1 MMLEPAAI
9 GADFAR
15 LRRLGRGGP
24 LRKSRG
30 EADQVEVMADYK
42 EGIKKEVAE
51 IKFLIHDLRVER
63 FINEVIHFHVT
74 LNTDLEIYSIDQA
87 QVLHGEDLQV
97 LKEQAVSLRRA
108 FHDYSNAVKNFSP
121 DRTILT
127 TGRKYIETIYSI
139 SELILNPLWGRIDK
153 VMDFLPQDSRSVG
166 SRLLYRNCVNW
177 IGGVQ
182 RRIRHF
188 LDEQT
193 TGQVREEFDI
203 AAEIDQLT
211 RTVIHGYVMEKGAAR
226 VDLQIGQLDP
236 AVLCGNLPRFRRMYF
251 NLVMNAVDA
260 LSEKKVGIIRTSAR
274 VEGEQAVMRVSD
286 DGAGMTEEKKQQL
299 LTDKESLDGELHSL
313 GFVFVRQTVD
323 EFEGELSIES
333 EPGAGTT
340 ITIRFPHLPGKK
352 ATRTGPSSQEEY
364 GRRSSAEEAPG
375 ETSAAAAAATP
386 GAAPSSGAGGD
397 RGGPAGRSYGKIV
410 LEDYQASRAQY
421 PGSIFAIAV
430 TEQGEVDCFTHKPYE
445 RYYNITHE
453 DLSPM
458 LFQSTIRGRLEEDDE
473 RTLVLI
479 LKPPQNVAEYF
490 ELKEIPQAER
500 SAEKHLQMVHDEYIR
515 VGRTLIDTG
524 LPASTPLLL
533 ADAHRYFPDQKEFQG
548 NDPFPLEL
556 LAGQRLASD
565 G

>member
-1 MMLEPAAI
+1 
-9 GADFAR
+9 
-15 LRRLGRGGP
+15 
-24 LRKSRG
+24 
-30 EADQVEVMADYK
+30 MADYK
-42 EGIKKEVAE
+42 EGSKKEVAE

-108 FHDYSNAVKNFSP
+108 FHDYSNAVRNFSP
-121 DRTILT
+121 DRTILM

-139 SELILNPLWGRIDK
+139 CELILNPLWGRIDK

-166 SRLLYRNCVNW
+166 SRLHYRNCVNW

-211 RTVIHGYVMEKGAAR
+211 RNVIHGYVMEKGAAR
-226 VDLQIGQLDP
+226 VDLQLGQLDP
-236 AVLCGNLPRFRRMYF
+236 AVIYGNLPRFRRMYF

-260 LSEKKVGIIRTSAR
+260 LSDKKVGIIRTSAR
-274 VEGEQAVMRVSD
+274 VEEGRAVLRVSD

-299 LTDKESLDGELHSL
+299 LTDKDSLDGELHSL

-323 EFEGELSIES
+323 EFQAELSIDS
-333 EPGAGTT
+333 EPSRGTT
-340 ITIRFPHLPGKK
+340 IMIRFPYLAEKTAP
-352 ATRTGPSSQEEY
+352 APSSREEPV
-364 GRRSSAEEAPG
+364 RPPSAEEASAPAA
-375 ETSAAAAAATP
+375 SAASSPAAGSAA
-386 GAAPSSGAGGD
+386 GERGGD
-397 RGGPAGRSYGKIV
+397 AGRAYGKIV
-410 LEDYQASRAQY
+410 LEDYQASRAQH

-430 TEQGEVDCFTHKPYE
+430 TEAGEVDCFTHKPYE

-458 LFQSTIRGRLEEDDE
+458 LYQSTVRGRLEEDDE

-479 LKPPQNVAEYF
+479 LKPPQSVAEYF
-490 ELKEIPQAER
+490 DLKEVSQAER

-515 VGRTLIDTG
+515 VARVLIDTG
-524 LPASTPLLL
+524 LPASTNLLL
-533 ADAHRYFPDQKEFQG
+533 ADAHRYFPDQKELQG
-548 NDPFPLEL
+548 NDPYPLE
-556 LAGQRLASD
+556 RLAEQKLDSE